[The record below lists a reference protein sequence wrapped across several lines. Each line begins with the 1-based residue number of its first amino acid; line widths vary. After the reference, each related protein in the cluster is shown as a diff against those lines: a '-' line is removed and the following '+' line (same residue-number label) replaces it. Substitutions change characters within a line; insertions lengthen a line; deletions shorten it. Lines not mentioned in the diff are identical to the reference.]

1 MNSKG
6 SEFKSLPFL
15 LLNGA
20 WETVSCLYLARQKI
34 MQRKHKI
41 DAKLDKPSVFSK
53 AKGLSIRDRPF
64 GVDFH
69 KAGIA
74 IR

>member
-1 MNSKG
+1 
-6 SEFKSLPFL
+6 
-15 LLNGA
+15 
-20 WETVSCLYLARQKI
+20 

-41 DAKLDKPSVFSK
+41 DAKLDKPCVFSK
-53 AKGLSIRDRPF
+53 AKGLSLRDRPF

-74 IR
+74 MR